1 VLAACGGS
9 RGGSAGA
16 GAAPTLAQV
25 SAVLAR
31 HAGAVRHHS
40 SAAFLADVDSA
51 RVAAGFRN
59 RQRAQIDDLATVP
72 LRSWS
77 YAVSA
82 PVTDRAALAA
92 GAKRLGAPV
101 RIVHLT
107 VSYALTGVD
116 PQPSSHDLWW
126 TFVRRHGRV
135 VVAADDDMAQLGGV
149 SWTGPWDYG
158 PVVAVRASA
167 GLVLGHPSDAARL
180 PRVAAAVD
188 AAVPAVSAVWGTR
201 WARRVAVFVPASSP
215 ELTALAG
222 TGTTLTDISALAV
235 FDAAD
240 ADARLVLNSTAL
252 AALTPVGLDI
262 VLRHEITH
270 IASAA
275 ATGAS
280 LPRWLIEGFAD
291 YVANLGSGQPVRVA
305 ARELRTDLAHGVRPA
320 ALPTDAAF
328 APGGARLAQTYEQAW
343 LACRLV
349 AARAG
354 PDGLVR
360 LYRIVGASTDAPAAA
375 VAAAVRAV
383 LHESVAAFTGQ
394 WRDYLNEQLG

>member
-1 VLAACGGS
+1 V
-9 RGGSAGA
+9 
-16 GAAPTLAQV
+16 T
-25 SAVLAR
+25 AVLAR
-31 HAGAVRHHS
+31 HAAAVRHHS
-40 SAAFLADVDSA
+40 SAEFLADVDSA
-51 RVAAGFRN
+51 GAAAGFRH
-59 RQRAQIDDLATVP
+59 RQRAQIADLATVP

-77 YAVSA
+77 YSVSA

-92 GAKRLGAPV
+92 STKHLGAPA

-107 VSYALTGVD
+107 LSYALTGLD

-126 TFVRRHGRV
+126 TFVRRHGHV
-135 VVAADDDMAQLGGV
+135 VIAADDDMAQLGGV

-158 PVVAVRASA
+158 PVVAVRGSA

-188 AAVPAVSAVWGTR
+188 AAVPAVTAVWGTH
-201 WARRVAVFVPASSP
+201 WARRVAVLVSASSP

-240 ADARLVLNSTAL
+240 PDARLVLNSGAL
-252 AALTPVGLDI
+252 AALTPVGLGI

-270 IASAA
+270 IASATD
-275 ATGAS
+275 TGAS
-280 LPRWLIEGFAD
+280 MPRWLVEGFAD
-291 YVANLGSGQPVRVA
+291 YVANLTSGQPVRDV
-305 ARELRTDLAHGVRPA
+305 ARELRADLVRGVRPA
-320 ALPTDAAF
+320 ALPADAAF

-354 PDGLVR
+354 PGGLVR
-360 LYRIVGASTDAPAAA
+360 LYRMVGASSDAPAVA

-394 WRDYLNEQLG
+394 WRAYLDEQLG